1 MLGEI
6 TRGILPGSL
15 SDHCNYPEAIH
26 EHGGIDAVANYL
38 VQLINPQ
45 LHSLQGKEVS
55 KNTLATINAVQI
67 HEKELWNV
75 PLGYA
80 AILTDDRQSLWWR
93 LLGYGLNVMSPLVQG
108 NVAFTTELRVR
119 ANVGPAKSPD
129 RQIQHWAAFNRKQK
143 ADTKSQ
149 RSANSSN
156 ERPVFERDF
165 DNALRLALDGNELV
179 FQTLKTFLQ
188 QPQELRTQESPTT
201 PQLAHIPFCGSLSAE
216 VAAILDYA
224 AVSAAECTPMKRSN
238 DDLAPSSVPW
248 SLEGCGFTEANI
260 LIWTC
265 RFKGFTEL
273 DIDHLDH
280 SILSQ
285 PGVKEW
291 HQTLLR
297 ESQAKIILLC
307 GPQAERT
314 IKAVLAPKNLCRYT
328 LSLRGFSYPLYHDT
342 VRNRLF
348 VRCPALPAEIWSIS
362 AYNSV
367 RISEV
372 IRFVIHF
379 TPSLKKQIRPY
390 FCENSGVLGFIFRQA
405 RKEKLGAEPMT
416 AADIDDGVQLWLR
429 RRNLGSVEAIKR
441 IEEIGGSLT
450 RGLLMLLQF
459 LPRRPKGKT
468 GTQQSSSGKRVR
480 SSEKFDKENFSEM
493 KELVTKAIDERDA
506 KYESTRSHITSE
518 PQTGS
523 ALVEHTTEHQ
533 KATLESVAALES
545 FASQE
550 QELCGP
556 EGVHDFLSQ
565 RRPAASGLESEAEA
579 EAEDEAEAD
588 ILQTLA
594 AKAIDDGFLDLDLT
608 EAASAEASQIVK
620 RERQWKDKS
629 TSLNAQE
636 LSTQASLL
644 SGRTYQGALDEG
656 GGTKILVHSYI
667 RLRLPHIRKESID
680 NFKVFAEINT
690 EEQGRNPNVWAIN
703 AKDGDPG
710 CRLAFRVVAKDT
722 SGSEQAYYPAS
733 TNVFNVWKANSFVD
747 WMEGE
752 SIHQISTK
760 PRRYIYLP
768 RHTINVPSGLK
779 RYKGGAYN
787 DDDMNVVTF
796 RARNKRF
803 GAKDQGS
810 DVRNSSESERCTGEV
825 VSTGNGDE
833 GNDSEVVS
841 VGDEDEGSDGEVFSD

>member
-238 DDLAPSSVPW
+238 DDLPPSSVPW

-285 PGVKEW
+285 PG
-291 HQTLLR
+291 
-297 ESQAKIILLC
+297 
-307 GPQAERT
+307 
-314 IKAVLAPKNLCRYT
+314 
-328 LSLRGFSYPLYHDT
+328 
-342 VRNRLF
+342 
-348 VRCPALPAEIWSIS
+348 
-362 AYNSV
+362 
-367 RISEV
+367 
-372 IRFVIHF
+372 
-379 TPSLKKQIRPY
+379 
-390 FCENSGVLGFIFRQA
+390 
-405 RKEKLGAEPMT
+405 
-416 AADIDDGVQLWLR
+416 
-429 RRNLGSVEAIKR
+429 
-441 IEEIGGSLT
+441 
-450 RGLLMLLQF
+450 
-459 LPRRPKGKT
+459 
-468 GTQQSSSGKRVR
+468 SSSGKRAR
-480 SSEKFDKENFSEM
+480 CSEKFDKENFNEM

-506 KYESTRSHITSE
+506 KYESTRSHIASE
-518 PQTGS
+518 AKTGS
-523 ALVEHTTEHQ
+523 GLVEHTTGHQ
-533 KATLESVAALES
+533 RATLESVAALES

-550 QELCGP
+550 QELCDL
-556 EGVHDFLSQ
+556 EGVHEFLSQ
-565 RRPAASGLESEAEA
+565 RRPAASGLASEAEA

-608 EAASAEASQIVK
+608 EAASAEASQTVK

-644 SGRTYQGALDEG
+644 SGRTYQGALDVG
-656 GGTKILVHSYI
+656 
-667 RLRLPHIRKESID
+667 ESID
-680 NFKVFAEINT
+680 NFKVFVEINT
-690 EEQGRNPNVWAIN
+690 QEQGRNPNVWAMN

-760 PRRYIYLP
+760 PRRYVYLP
-768 RHTINVPSGLK
+768 RHTINVPSGLE

-810 DVRNSSESERCTGEV
+810 DVRNSSESERCTSEV
-825 VSTGNGDE
+825 VSVGDGDE

-841 VGDEDEGSDGEVFSD
+841 AQVNEGIGQPLLVSLAPMLVLIHFAETVNKRLSLLNVALRQLTYGLLAT